1 MGFKKWE
8 PGEFLFAA
16 DVQDFLMDQAVM
28 IFPAGTA
35 AASAAIGTPLE
46 GMVIYSGAGSA
57 HYWDGSAWEDWPPA
71 A

>member
-1 MGFKKWE
+1 
-8 PGEFLFAA
+8 
-16 DVQDFLMDQAVM
+16 LMNQAVM

-57 HYWDGSAWEDWPPA
+57 HYWDGSAWEDWPPTT
-71 A
+71 